1 MSRRILAIVGATATG
16 KTALSE
22 RVAAALGGELV
33 CADARQVFRE
43 LDIGTGKPSV
53 AERGKRKHHL
63 FDALT
68 LGDQPSAGWYAREAR
83 ETCERLLAD
92 GRTPILVGGS
102 GLYLQALQRGL
113 HAEPP
118 RDAAVRLRLQQM
130 LQADGPQVLHARL
143 ASADPATA
151 ARLSPGDSQRITRA
165 LEVYESSGR
174 PMSWWHSQ
182 EREGALAG
190 EWRVVELTLSPRVLA
205 ERITARTHAMFSGG
219 LIEETRALLE
229 AGRRASLVA
238 LQAIGYDECV
248 AMADGLI
255 DRATA
260 EARTDLR
267 TRQMAKRQRTWFRHQ
282 MQALRLEGDDGDL
295 DRLCT
300 ETLAHLKS

>member
-1 MSRRILAIVGATATG
+1 MRRILAIVGATATG
-16 KTALSE
+16 KTALGE
-22 RVAAALGGELV
+22 AVAEELNADIV

-43 LDIGTGKPSV
+43 LDIGTGKPTRK
-53 AERGKRKHHL
+53 ERGARPHHL
-63 FDALT
+63 FDALS

-83 ETCERLLAD
+83 DLCERLFAE

-118 RDAAVRLRLQQM
+118 RDAAVRTRLQQM

-174 PMSWWHSQ
+174 PMSWWHAQ
-182 EREGALAG
+182 ERQGALVG
-190 EWRVVELTLSPRVLA
+190 EWKVVEVGIGPRLLS
-205 ERITARTHAMFSGG
+205 ERIAARTHGMFETG
-219 LIEETRALLE
+219 LLEETRALVAE
-229 AGRRASLVA
+229 GRRASLEA
-238 LQAIGYDECV
+238 LQAIGYDESLL
-248 AMADGLI
+248 MIDGTI
-255 DRATA
+255 DREAA
-260 EARTDLR
+260 EARVNLR

-282 MQALRLEGDDGDL
+282 MEALRLDGDHGDL
-295 DRLCT
+295 SRLVSAAL
-300 ETLAHLKS
+300 EHVRG